1 MRFEQGAFNNKDADK
16 ARNVRR
22 VCLILE
28 LQRFIQDQNRQSAP
42 ESDLDKSE
50 PTENREKEVMTRW
63 LNHSMKVF
71 LHDWNKNQEY
81 WQKPEQVQ
89 NKRIKRAE
97 DVTITNNDAS
107 GNQQI
112 KTQAPLLEN
121 YFNRESATAWGIWS
135 KIFEQFHIKPATEWN
150 AIESYNANL
159 EHIEPKKLRARLLIE
174 RTGFVFSHFPKIAF
188 RQYKAAILEK
198 MLFAKDSADNLPS
211 DLRRSLYQEYK
222 NSIKEIACFRS
233 ELAVICAEFG
243 DDPTFGQ
250 MMSQF
255 WLCFEQ
261 QMQGVETMMAEY
273 TNFQTQKVKTPQN
286 KKRHKI
292 HVLSQSL
299 GNPITPEFLPR
310 NNLTEAFREGFKA
323 ETVATCL
330 WNEAD
335 WSTSPAPKEW
345 DITGKVDGI
354 AHHQNNTT
362 NQSFL
367 SLYQVKGSGRK
378 GIEVIDLEKD
388 NWRDTDL
395 IGGRQTENAES
406 ILNQALNFNDSQI
419 TDVAPVW
426 MIIGRT
432 GDYKVD
438 NNTGFLLS
446 SPSESKQVGQAVNK
460 LSQLRGA

>member
-1 MRFEQGAFNNKDADK
+1 MRLEKGTFNMKDADE

-22 VCLILE
+22 VCLILN
-28 LQRFIQDQNRQSAP
+28 LQRFIQEQARHGAL
-42 ESDLDKSE
+42 ESDIEQSK
-50 PTENREKEVMTRW
+50 PTENREKEIMTRW

-71 LHDWNKNQEY
+71 LHDWNQNQEY
-81 WQKPEQVQ
+81 WQSPKQVQ

-97 DVTITNNDAS
+97 DVTVTSDDAQ

-112 KTQAPLLEN
+112 KTQVPLLEN

-135 KIFEQFHIKPATEWN
+135 KILEQFNIKPATEWD

-188 RQYKAAILEK
+188 SQYKAKVLDK
-198 MLFAKDSADNLPS
+198 MLFDNDTANNLPP
-211 DLRRSLYQEYK
+211 DLRQSLYQEYK
-222 NSIKEIACFRS
+222 NSIKENARFCS
-233 ELAVICAEFG
+233 ELVSICAEFG
-243 DDPTFGQ
+243 NDPTFKQ

-261 QMQGVETMMAEY
+261 QIQGAQQLMAEY
-273 TNFQTQKVKTPQN
+273 TNFQIQNTNTPQN
-286 KKRHKI
+286 KKRNRI
-292 HVLSQSL
+292 HVLSPSL
-299 GNPITPEFLPR
+299 GNPITPESLPHD
-310 NNLTEAFREGFKA
+310 NLTEAFRKGFKA

-335 WSTSPAPKEW
+335 WSTSASPPAW
-345 DITGKVDGI
+345 DINEKLDGI
-354 AHHQNNTT
+354 AYYQDDTMNR
-362 NQSFL
+362 SFL
-367 SLYQVKGSGRK
+367 SFYQVKGSGQE
-378 GIEVIDLEKD
+378 GIEIIDLEKD
-388 NWRDTDL
+388 NWRDTNL
-395 IGGRQTENAES
+395 IGHKEIKDAES
-406 ILNQALNFNDSQI
+406 ILSQALNFNDPQI

-426 MIIGRT
+426 MIVGRT
-432 GDYKVD
+432 GDYEVD

-446 SPSESKQVGQAVNK
+446 SPNESQQVGQAVKK